1 MFGNLHKGHDLR
13 NMKRTEKRQFY
24 PKLLNMNDFMTKKI
38 HIILIYS
45 LVINGPGGPGSTLYP
60 RLCFLAG
67 GVTPSSQKTAT
78 LTAVTAPDTE

>member
-1 MFGNLHKGHDLR
+1 
-13 NMKRTEKRQFY
+13 MKVFQKNT
-24 PKLLNMNDFMTKKI
+24 
-38 HIILIYS
+38 ILSYS
-45 LVINGPGGPGSTLYP
+45 LVINGRRGLKQTLYP